1 MALDPKLTRAVAERV
16 ARVLIINRDAAPARM
31 LATQLR
37 DLAPSEATIIADTA
51 TALKTVNDLN
61 PTLIFVEHVSGEMD
75 GLEFT
80 RRLRRSMTPP
90 RGTPVILTT
99 TEATAAVLFGARD
112 AGVHEFL
119 RKPFNLGDLAKR
131 VVAVVTPRPWI
142 QAESYVGPDR
152 RRFNS
157 GDYKGPPKR
166 LSDKRAQETVA
177 VQKAV
182 LALLRNAEAALDV
195 SPEEVI
201 AALKARADTIY
212 PAFESIPGGGP
223 LAVELAAWLERPAS
237 TGPLARNQ
245 LRQKIQALLALVP
258 AG

>member
-1 MALDPKLTRAVAERV
+1 MSVDPKLSRAVAERV
-16 ARVLIINRDAAPARM
+16 ARVMIINPQAPAARM

-51 TALKTVNDLN
+51 TALKAVNDLN
-61 PTLIFVEHVSGEMD
+61 PTLIFVEHVPGEID

-99 TEATAAVLFGARD
+99 AEATAAVLFGARD

-119 RKPFNLGDLAKR
+119 RKPFNLGDLTKR
-131 VVAVVTPRPWI
+131 VVAVITPRPWI
-142 QAESYVGPDR
+142 QAENYVGPDR

-166 LSDKRAQETVA
+166 LSDKRARETA
-177 VQKAV
+177 TVQKAV
-182 LALLRNAEAALDV
+182 LTLLRHADAALDV

-201 AALKARADTIY
+201 SALKARADTLY
-212 PAFESIPGGGP
+212 PAFESIPGAGA
-223 LAVELAAWLERPAS
+223 LAVELATWLDQPISA
-237 TGPLARNQ
+237 GPQARNQ

-258 AG
+258 NS

>member
-1 MALDPKLTRAVAERV
+1 MSIDPKLSRAVAERV
-16 ARVLIINRDAAPARM
+16 ARVLIINPQAPAARM

-37 DLAPSEATIIADTA
+37 DLAPSEATIIADTT
-51 TALKTVNDLN
+51 TALKAVNDLN
-61 PTLIFVEHVSGEMD
+61 PTLIFVEHTPGETD

-99 TEATAAVLFGARD
+99 AEATAAVLFGARD

-131 VVAVVTPRPWI
+131 VVAVIAPRPWI
-142 QAESYVGPDR
+142 QAEQYVGPDR

-166 LSDKRAQETVA
+166 LSDKRARDAVA

-182 LALLRNAEAALDV
+182 LALLRNADAALDV

-201 AALKARADTIY
+201 SALKARADTLY
-212 PAFESIPGGGP
+212 PAFEPVPGGGP
-223 LAVELAAWLERPAS
+223 LAVELTALLELPVNTSSAAR
-237 TGPLARNQ
+237 GQ
-245 LRQKIQALLALVP
+245 LREKIRALLALVP
-258 AG
+258 PS